1 MAEAPWIVDHAY
13 WIILFPLISAVFIF
27 FFGEWLPLKGVWA
40 GILAAVA
47 SLLFSVDL
55 FMCMM
60 DGSLKVPF
68 EMSWPWFAAGIYPFE
83 WGVLLDGPSI
93 LMLLV
98 VTTVSL
104 LVQIYS
110 LGYMHDAPRFKRFYS
125 YLSLFTFSML
135 GLVLANNYLQFFV
148 GWELMGACS
157 YFLISFE
164 FERDAAAAAGNKA
177 FLTTRLGDLGFY
189 AGLLAT
195 FFALGTFNFG
205 QIQAHLHDG
214 TISPRMA
221 HLIALLFFCGAMGK
235 SAQVPLHVWLPDA
248 MEGPTP
254 VSALI
259 HAATMVAAGVFLV
272 ARSYG

>member
-1 MAEAPWIVDHAY
+1 MVEHAY
-13 WIILFPLISAVFIF
+13 LIALLPLGAALIIF
-27 FFGEWLPLKGVWA
+27 FLGDWLPLKGAWI
-40 GILAAVA
+40 GIVAMAA
-47 SLLFSVDL
+47 SLAMSVDL
-55 FMCMM
+55 FLRYT
-60 DGSLKVPF
+60 DGSLALPF
-68 EMSWPWFAAGIYPFE
+68 EMSWPWFSAGVYPFE
-83 WGVLLDGPSI
+83 WGVLLDGPA
-93 LMLLV
+93 LVMLLV
-98 VTTVSL
+98 VTIVSL

-110 LGYMHDAPRFKRFYS
+110 LGYMHDAPRFKRFYA